1 MTRKRNWAVWVLAA
15 LAVIAGIMN
24 LLDAARYLGW
34 LPIASLG
41 NLNFFAP
48 SANWIGA
55 LLSAAVGIIWF
66 VAAGWLYNLNPEGWL
81 FVVVIAIFNLILLLL
96 ALIGS
101 TPWTAVSLE
110 VIVNAIALIL
120 ALLPSTRAAFG
131 QAVQRRA

>member
-1 MTRKRNWAVWVLAA
+1 MTRERNWAVWVLIV
-15 LAVIAGIMN
+15 LAVIAGIVN
-24 LLDAARYLGW
+24 LLDAARYMGW

-41 NLNFFAP
+41 NLTFFLP

-55 LLSAAVGIIWF
+55 LLSAAVGVIWF

-81 FVVVIAIFNLILLLL
+81 FVIVIAIFNLILLAL
-96 ALIGS
+96 AWIGS
-101 TPWTAVSLE
+101 SSWEAVSLG

-131 QAVQRRA
+131 QAERRRA